1 MYRGSCNCQ
10 AIQYEVDHIDE
21 RDADN
26 ETLSLADTRTLR
38 VTVSKEQLLIDC
50 APSALAT
57 LHEAN
62 GETHHVCNLCGSVIY
77 VERSP
82 HSVVVEVTYSGHD
95 ILSEPHCQ
103 FVI

>member
-38 VTVSKEQLLIDC
+38 VTGFKRATTDRLRTISVSHF
-50 APSALAT
+50 T
-57 LHEAN
+57 
-62 GETHHVCNLCGSVIY
+62 
-77 VERSP
+77 RSKW
-82 HSVVVEVTYSGHD
+82 
-95 ILSEPHCQ
+95 
-103 FVI
+103 